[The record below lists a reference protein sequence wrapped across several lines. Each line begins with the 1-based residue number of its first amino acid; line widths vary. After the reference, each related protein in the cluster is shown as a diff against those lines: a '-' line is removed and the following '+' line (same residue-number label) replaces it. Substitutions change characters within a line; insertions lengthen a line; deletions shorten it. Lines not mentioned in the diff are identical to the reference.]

1 MKGECIMKRIKP
13 YVFAV
18 LVLVTVMCL
27 SACGSNKNAG
37 KESTGGSSS
46 AAETTTSMESS
57 SSSSSSSSSES
68 GSETSRNADEDSEE
82 STGVIDGMINDV
94 EKGVDDITGESNG
107 HPTTGADMSSAAE

>member
-1 MKGECIMKRIKP
+1 MKRIKP

-18 LVLVTVMCL
+18 LVLMTVMCL

-37 KESTGGSSS
+37 NESTGGSSS
-46 AAETTTSMESS
+46 AAETTTSME

>member
-1 MKGECIMKRIKP
+1 MKRIKP

-37 KESTGGSSS
+37 NESTGGSSS
-46 AAETTTSMESS
+46 AAETTTSME
-57 SSSSSSSSSES
+57 SSSSSSSES

>member
-1 MKGECIMKRIKP
+1 MKRIKP

-46 AAETTTSMESS
+46 AAETTTAME
-57 SSSSSSSSSES
+57 SSSSSSSSES